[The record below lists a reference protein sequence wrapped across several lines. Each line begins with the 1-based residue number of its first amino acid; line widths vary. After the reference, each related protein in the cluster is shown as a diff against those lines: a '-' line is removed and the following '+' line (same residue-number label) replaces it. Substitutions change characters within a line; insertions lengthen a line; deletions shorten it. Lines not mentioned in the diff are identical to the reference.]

1 MKSRFL
7 LLLLSLATATTTTR
21 AAIIYSGIQNVPIP
35 LDFEG
40 EYLRIDTGTTAGAF
54 PADWSTRPW
63 LNPFFGG
70 VDIGNSPLLR
80 PVITG
85 TDQILNL
92 SLGTTVSSG
101 SNFVLGESGSTT
113 HFGNGPGQFA
123 LNTPGYMG
131 VTFRTTTLGPD
142 YYGWIEM
149 QVSNVG
155 PGSIISWAYENVSG
169 ASIQVGDIGAVPEPA
184 TALVGVA
191 CAGLALVRRR
201 RR

>member
-1 MKSRFL
+1 MKSRLLLFL
-7 LLLLSLATATTTTR
+7 LLATATTTR
-21 AAIIYSGIQNVPIP
+21 AAIIYSGVQNVPIP

-40 EYLRIDTGTTAGAF
+40 EYLRIDTGATAGSF

-92 SLGTTVSSG
+92 GLGTTVGNG
-101 SNFVLGESGSTT
+101 SNFVAGESGSTT

-123 LNTPGYMG
+123 LNTPGYIG
-131 VTFRTTTLGPD
+131 ITFRSTPSGPD
-142 YYGWIEM
+142 FYGWIDIS
-149 QVSNVG
+149 VNNAG
-155 PGSIISWAYENVSG
+155 PGNIVSWAYENVSG
-169 ASIQVGDIGAVPEPA
+169 ASILVGDTGAAVPEPG
-184 TALVGVA
+184 TALFGLA

-201 RR
+201 RE